1 MTKISEQREQIAQFA
16 FIRFRETGFSRI
28 PVDEI
33 AKGMKISKKT
43 IYKHFTSK
51 EELVEAAFR
60 SFMRESAAFVAEVA
74 GTDDV
79 SVLKLVKILNRMLT
93 QTTLISNDFI
103 NDLQQTMPALWEEFD
118 NFRSSMMRDTISKI
132 YAQGIEEGL
141 VKKFPLP
148 IVVAVFVGGI
158 REVIKSEFLAVNGFS
173 FNQAVAGFY
182 RFMLTSIM
190 TDKGNEEFSNLI
202 YGVLQNE
209 KI

>member
-1 MTKISEQREQIAQFA
+1 MTKISEQRAQIAQFA
-16 FIRFRETGFSRI
+16 FSRFRETGFSKI

-43 IYKHFTSK
+43 IYKHFSSK
-51 EELVEAAFR
+51 EELVEAAFK
-60 SFMRESAAFVAEVA
+60 SFLTESAAFVADVVN
-74 GTDDV
+74 TDDV
-79 SVLKLVKILNRMLT
+79 SVLKLVRILNRMLT
-93 QTTLISNDFI
+93 QATMISNDFVT
-103 NDLQQTMPALWEEFD
+103 DLQQSMPALWEEFD
-118 NFRSSMMRDTISKI
+118 SFRSGMMRDTISKI

-141 VKKFPLP
+141 VKKYPLP

-158 REVIKSEFLAVNGFS
+158 REVIRSEFLEVNGFS

-182 RFMLTSIM
+182 KFMLTSIM
-190 TDKGNEEFSNLI
+190 TDKGNEEFSNII